1 MDLEPGEDCK
11 VAVQTWSLKL
21 EGIFPLEVPG
31 VGGHFNPADVDAAV
45 GPLAKSADNEDGC
58 VPFAERFDGAV
69 LLVRRG
75 GCFFQMKAAHAEDA
89 GAVALIVYND
99 DRPAIESMEGVE
111 EFVPPRIPTVFIL
124 ADQGQALSRH
134 LKSRVHMAKVGA
146 DGLEMSK
153 PIQST
158 VVFHCNEEFQTRKSM
173 CQSGDA
179 VDVKLWVKSTTFE
192 PSRMPSHARGSS
204 SWDEFQM
211 TMAQAMTEQ
220 STSLRLLRAHVLD
233 VFPKNGS
240 LLVQWMSEQEQDPIL
255 GSIPG
260 MKVDEEAIA
269 LVPLGSAFR
278 DGVLCS
284 SAPNAFIEKLLEP
297 MSCQAE
303 FLVHVSA
310 LCADGRLAPEQNR
323 PAQAI
328 ACIANASMLEGQMQ
342 DRKSV
347 V

>member
-1 MDLEPGEDCK
+1 
-11 VAVQTWSLKL
+11 
-21 EGIFPLEVPG
+21 
-31 VGGHFNPADVDAAV
+31 
-45 GPLAKSADNEDGC
+45 
-58 VPFAERFDGAV
+58 
-69 LLVRRG
+69 
-75 GCFFQMKAAHAEDA
+75 
-89 GAVALIVYND
+89 
-99 DRPAIESMEGVE
+99 
-111 EFVPPRIPTVFIL
+111 
-124 ADQGQALSRH
+124 
-134 LKSRVHMAKVGA
+134 
-146 DGLEMSK
+146 MSK

-328 ACIANASMLEGQMQ
+328 ACIANESMLEGQMQ
-342 DRKSV
+342 PR
-347 V
+347 